1 MSRWSSEE
9 DLSILET
16 IQLLSEEPKY
26 GELVEYHNNQ
36 FNKTRTELTYKARVN
51 KIAKENDI
59 KLTPSTKWSEEDK
72 EYIKSIVKKNPF
84 DIPWSEIGTHLNR
97 SEERVKLR
105 YLDYVNAEEHVD
117 ICIDVIDDSMINN
130 LIENTKNTC
139 SLCKCISFSNLQI
152 WKENEYCE
160 DCYEKNFGEEIKER
174 WLIIHKYS
182 IEQNK
187 TSCNICS
194 KQAVFDNKIIS
205 RFHYDHIDMFDK
217 SNSICEMVRTGI
229 TISDIYKEI
238 DKCQLIC
245 ISCHKIITKM
255 EHQCGFI
262 RFKKQMTKDYNEADE
277 IIKEEILKKYSLKY
291 NMFMSKVYSLLK
303 LYLSS

>member
-16 IQLLSEEPKY
+16 IQLLNEEPKY
-26 GELVEYHNNQ
+26 GELVECHNNQ
-36 FNKTRTELTYKARVN
+36 FNKTRTELTYKTRFN
-51 KIAKENDI
+51 KIAKDNDI

-72 EYIKSIVKKNPF
+72 EYIKSVVKKNPF
-84 DIPWSEIGTHLNR
+84 DIPWCEIGTHLNR
-97 SEERVKLR
+97 SEDRVKLK
-105 YLDYVNAEEHVD
+105 YLDYVSAEEHIE

-130 LIENTKNTC
+130 IIENTKKNC
-139 SLCKCISFSNLQI
+139 SMCKCITFCNPHI
-152 WKENEYCE
+152 WKEKEYCE
-160 DCYEKNFGEEIKER
+160 DCYEKTFGEEIKER

-187 TSCNICS
+187 IACNICS
-194 KQAVFDNKIIS
+194 KSAVIDNKIIS
-205 RFHYDHIDMFDK
+205 GFNYDHIDMFDK
-217 SNSICEMVRTGI
+217 SSSICEMIRTGI
-229 TISDIYKEI
+229 MISDIYKEI

-245 ISCHKIITKM
+245 ISCHKIITKI

-277 IIKEEILKKYSLKY
+277 IIKEEIIQKYSLKY
-291 NMFMSKVYSLLK
+291 NMLMSKVYSILK
-303 LYLSS
+303 VSLTS

>member
-9 DLSILET
+9 DLDILEK
-16 IQLLSEEPKY
+16 IQLLNEEPKY
-26 GELVEYHNNQ
+26 GELVEYHNDK

-84 DIPWSEIGTHLNR
+84 DIPWCEIGTHLNR
-97 SEERVKLR
+97 GEERVKLT
-105 YLDYVNAEEHVD
+105 YLDYVNAEEHVG
-117 ICIDVIDDSMINN
+117 ICIDVIDDLMINN
-130 LIENTKNTC
+130 LIEDTKNTC
-139 SLCKCISFSNLQI
+139 SICKRISFCNLNI
-152 WKENEYCE
+152 WKENKYCE
-160 DCYEKNFGEEIKER
+160 DCYEKTFGEEIKDR
-174 WLIIHKYS
+174 WLSIHKYS

-187 TSCNICS
+187 TACNICN
-194 KQAVFDNKIIS
+194 KLAVFDNKIVS
-205 RFHYDHIDMFDK
+205 RFNYDHIDMFDK
-217 SNSICEMVRTGI
+217 SGSICEMVRTGI
-229 TISDIYKEI
+229 MISDIYKEI
-238 DKCQLIC
+238 DKCQLVC
-245 ISCHKIITKM
+245 ISCHKIITKI

-291 NMFMSKVYSLLK
+291 NTFMSKVYSILKVLLT
-303 LYLSS
+303 S